1 MRRRIVILTII
12 AMLAGVARASEPKIF
27 ASVDHSGMEAWVDS
41 VMSSL
46 TLDAKIAQLMV
57 VEVVQSDSKSNLAA
71 LKEQV
76 ETLGVGGMLFMK
88 GDIATQAKLT
98 NYAQDLAAVP
108 LFVAADAE
116 WGLSMRLS
124 DAPDYPT
131 NMTLGAISDD
141 RRLYAYGREMAR
153 QMRALGVNV
162 NFGPVLDVIEGESN
176 KAIGNRSFGES
187 PGRTAALGVAFS
199 KGLED
204 NGVLSVAKH
213 FPGHGSASGDSH
225 TTLPTVNKTL
235 TGLELCELVPFRA
248 YVKAGLGGIMTGH
261 LSVPSIDNSGRATSM
276 STVCVTDLLRD
287 KLGFEG
293 LVFTDALEMQGAS
306 VSGSQCVAALLAGN
320 DVLLSPRDVKREIAA
335 VKAAISEGILTQAA
349 IDEHCAKIL
358 RYKYAL
364 GLIDLQPIDEKAVA
378 STINSEQSR
387 TLLRKL
393 FAGAATVLKNGDGE
407 LPLTR
412 LERKR
417 IAVVTLGASG
427 DTCNIFQ
434 QRCAMYS
441 QTRQFGYREGQ
452 STSAIISK
460 LKDYDVVI
468 LAALEDRSSIRAAMM
483 QMAAAHPDVVSVI
496 CAKPYGVKNYRQ
508 IIKDSQAAVLCYDT
522 CSIALDYAAQTIYGG
537 NPAGGMLPVTVQG
550 VASYGTGAKYKATR
564 LGYTTPA
571 AVGIGSS
578 MEHNIDS
585 IAALCIKKKA
595 FPGCQVLVAHCG
607 QVVLNKAYGTTD
619 WKTKTPVTLNT
630 IYDLASVSKALGTL
644 PGIMRAYDQG
654 LLEIDT
660 PVSEYIAELR
670 GGDKKDI
677 TLRQLLYHES
687 GMPATLDMYKVMID
701 PQSFTGALF
710 RNRLTS
716 THNIKVADGMY
727 GNKQARLRTDITSKT
742 QSEDFSIGIGKNLW
756 CNRAAYDTIMSRIYS
771 IGLRSKKTYLY
782 SCLNFCL
789 LMNAEERVTGVPH
802 NIYVEGNFFKPLG
815 AYHTTYRPTESFA
828 LSQIAPTEYD
838 AMLRRQ
844 TVHGYV
850 HDEMA
855 DFSGGV
861 QGNAGLFSNANDL
874 AKLCQMWLNGG
885 VYGGD
890 RYLKESTVGLFC
902 TDKSKNSRRGLGFD
916 KPDKTDD
923 DKSPTCA
930 EAPASAYGHLGFT
943 GTTFWVDPD
952 NDLIFIML
960 CNRVHPSR
968 DNKAFS
974 EINPRPE
981 MFSAVYN
988 ALNGL

>member
-1 MRRRIVILTII
+1 MRRIIVILAAI
-12 AMLAGVARASEPKIF
+12 AILAGVSKASEPKIF
-27 ASVDHSGMEAWVDS
+27 AGVDHQAMSIWVDS
-41 VMSSL
+41 IMSGL
-46 TLDAKIAQLMV
+46 TLDAKIAQLMI

-71 LKEQV
+71 VKEQV
-76 ETLGVGGMLFMK
+76 ETLGVGGLLFNK

-108 LFVAADAE
+108 LLVAADAE

-131 NMTLGAISDD
+131 NMTLGAINDD

-153 QMRALGVNV
+153 QMRALGINV
-162 NFGPVLDVIEGESN
+162 NFGPVLDVVEDESN
-176 KAIGNRSFGES
+176 TAIGIRSFGES
-187 PGRTAALGVAFS
+187 PGRAAALGVAFS

-225 TTLPTVNKTL
+225 TTLPTVSKTL
-235 TGLELCELVPFRA
+235 TGLDLCELVPFKA

-261 LSVPSIDNSGRATSM
+261 LSVPSVDDSGSATSM
-276 STVCVTDLLRD
+276 STVCVTDLLHNR
-287 KLGFEG
+287 LGFEG
-293 LVFTDALEMQGAS
+293 LVFTDALVMQGAA

-335 VKAAISEGILTQAA
+335 VKAAISQGSLTEEM
-349 IDEHCAKIL
+349 IDERCAKVL

-364 GLIDLQPIDEKAVA
+364 GLHDIQPIDEELVV

-387 TLLRKL
+387 TLLRQL
-393 FAGAATVLKNGDGE
+393 LGGAVTVLKNGDGM

-412 LERKR
+412 LERKQ

-452 STSAIISK
+452 STSTIISK

-483 QMAAAHPDVVSVI
+483 QIAAAHPNVISVI
-496 CAKPYGVKNYRQ
+496 CSKPYGVKNYRQ
-508 IIKDSQAAVLCYDT
+508 IIKDSQSAVLCYDT
-522 CSIALDYAAQTIYGG
+522 CSIAFDYAAQTIYGG
-537 NPAGGMLPVTVQG
+537 NPAGGTLPVTAQG
-550 VASYGTGAKYKATR
+550 VAPCGTGARYKSIR
-564 LGYTTPA
+564 LGYTTPE
-571 AVGIGSS
+571 AVGIDAS
-578 MEHNIDS
+578 MEHDIDS
-585 IAALCIKKKA
+585 IASLCIKKKA

-654 LLEIDT
+654 LIEIDNR
-660 PVSEYIAELR
+660 VSEYIEELQ
-670 GGDKKDI
+670 GSDKEDI

-687 GMPATLDMYKVMID
+687 GMPATLDMYNVMVD
-701 PQSFTGALF
+701 PQSYTGSLF

-716 THNIKVADGMY
+716 TNNIKVADGMY
-727 GNKQARLRTDITSKT
+727 GNKNARLRTDITSKT
-742 QSEDFSIGIGKNLW
+742 QSEEFSIGIGKDLW

-771 IGLRSKKTYLY
+771 ANLRSKKTYLY

-789 LMNAEERVTGVPH
+789 LMNVEERVTGVPH
-802 NIYVEGNFFKPLG
+802 NLYVEGNFYKPLG
-815 AYHTTYRPTESFA
+815 AYHTTYRPTEHFA

-874 AKLCQMWLNGG
+874 AKICQMWLNGG

-890 RYLKESTVGLFC
+890 RYLMESTVGLFC
-902 TDKSKNSRRGLGFD
+902 TDKSANSRRGLGFD
-916 KPDKTDD
+916 KPDKTND

-943 GTTFWVDPD
+943 GTVFWVDPD
-952 NDLIFIML
+952 NELIFIML

-974 EINPRPE
+974 ELNPRPK

-988 ALNGL
+988 ALN

>member
-1 MRRRIVILTII
+1 MRRIIVILAAI
-12 AMLAGVARASEPKIF
+12 AILAGVSKASEPKIF
-27 ASVDHSGMEAWVDS
+27 AGVDHQAMSIWVDS
-41 VMSSL
+41 IMSGL
-46 TLDAKIAQLMV
+46 TLDAKIAQLMI
-57 VEVVQSDSKSNLAA
+57 VEVVQSDSKNNLAA
-71 LKEQV
+71 VKEQV
-76 ETLGVGGMLFMK
+76 ETLGVGGLLFNK

-108 LFVAADAE
+108 LLVAADAE

-131 NMTLGAISDD
+131 NMTLGAINDD

-153 QMRALGVNV
+153 QMRALGINV
-162 NFGPVLDVIEGESN
+162 NFGPVLDVVEDESN
-176 KAIGNRSFGES
+176 TAIGIRSFGES
-187 PGRTAALGVAFS
+187 PGRAAALGVAFS

-225 TTLPTVNKTL
+225 TTLPTVSKTL
-235 TGLELCELVPFRA
+235 TGLELCELVPFKA

-261 LSVPSIDNSGRATSM
+261 LSVPSVDDSGRATSM
-276 STVCVTDLLRD
+276 STVCVTDLLHNR
-287 KLGFEG
+287 LGFEG
-293 LVFTDALEMQGAS
+293 LVFTDALVMQGAA

-335 VKAAISEGILTQAA
+335 VKAAISQGSLTEEM
-349 IDEHCAKIL
+349 IDERCAKVL

-364 GLIDLQPIDEKAVA
+364 GLHDIQPIDEELVV

-387 TLLRKL
+387 TLLRQL
-393 FAGAATVLKNGDGE
+393 LGGAVTVLKNGDGM

-412 LERKR
+412 LERKQ

-452 STSAIISK
+452 STSTIISK

-483 QMAAAHPDVVSVI
+483 QIAAAHPNVISVI
-496 CAKPYGVKNYRQ
+496 CSKPYGVKNYRQ
-508 IIKDSQAAVLCYDT
+508 IIKDSQATVLCYDT
-522 CSIALDYAAQTIYGG
+522 CSVAFDYAAQTIYGG
-537 NPAGGMLPVTVQG
+537 NPAGGTLPVTAQG
-550 VASYGTGAKYKATR
+550 VAPCGTGARYKSIR
-564 LGYTTPA
+564 LGYTTPE
-571 AVGIGSS
+571 AVGINAS
-578 MEHNIDS
+578 MEHDIDS
-585 IAALCIKKKA
+585 IASLCIKKKA

-654 LLEIDT
+654 LIEIDNR
-660 PVSEYIAELR
+660 VSEYIEELQ
-670 GGDKKDI
+670 GSDKEDI

-687 GMPATLDMYKVMID
+687 GMPATLDMYNVMVD
-701 PQSFTGALF
+701 PQSYTGSLF

-716 THNIKVADGMY
+716 TNNIKVADGMY
-727 GNKQARLRTDITSKT
+727 GNKNARLRTDITSKT
-742 QSEDFSIGIGKNLW
+742 QSEEFSIGIGKDLW

-771 IGLRSKKTYLY
+771 ANLRSKKTYLY

-789 LMNAEERVTGVPH
+789 LMNVEERVTGVPH
-802 NIYVEGNFFKPLG
+802 NLYVEGNFYKPLG
-815 AYHTTYRPTESFA
+815 AYHTTYRPTEHFA

-874 AKLCQMWLNGG
+874 AKICQMWLNGG

-890 RYLKESTVGLFC
+890 RYLMESTVGLFC
-902 TDKSKNSRRGLGFD
+902 TDKSANSRRGLGFD
-916 KPDKTDD
+916 KPDKTND

-943 GTTFWVDPD
+943 GTVFWVDPD
-952 NDLIFIML
+952 NELIFIML

-968 DNKAFS
+968 ENKAFS
-974 EINPRPE
+974 ELNPRPK

-988 ALNGL
+988 ALN